1 MKTQTKAKAKPQT
14 AKAIPASAK
23 AAPVKP
29 QAAKVDAAQAAPV
42 VKATLAANAKGLFW
56 LQMTPGGNALRAYFL
71 ALITAQV
78 GDLPGAIGKV
88 FRLWPDAN
96 IRGHLASRKIE
107 RKPGGYALTTQG
119 VNYFTD
125 PREAA
130 DPQAFAKW
138 SEAIRTG
145 KTLQGYGPMQAF
157 DE

>member
-14 AKAIPASAK
+14 AKAIPAAAKVAPSTSAAKVEAPK
-23 AAPVKP
+23 AAPVKV
-29 QAAKVDAAQAAPV
+29 ALAP
-42 VKATLAANAKGLFW
+42 NAKGLYW

-96 IRGHLASRKIE
+96 IAGHLASRKIE

-138 SEAIRTG
+138 AEAIRTG
-145 KTLQGYGPMQAF
+145 KAPQGYGAMSAF
-157 DE
+157 IE